1 LLAEGVAAVV
11 EELPGDDPVV
21 CVCPEW
27 PVPAWEH
34 PATSNDRAAS
44 AAIRIP
50 SG

>member
-1 LLAEGVAAVV
+1 VAAVV